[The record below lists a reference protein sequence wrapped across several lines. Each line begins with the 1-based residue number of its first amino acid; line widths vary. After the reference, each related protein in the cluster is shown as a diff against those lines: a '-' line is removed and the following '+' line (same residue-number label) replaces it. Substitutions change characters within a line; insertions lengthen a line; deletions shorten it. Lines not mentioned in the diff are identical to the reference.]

1 MVIVMDSVLQTKM
14 NELLDLLSKDSRMI
28 ELKTLKN
35 KLLEDK
41 KMLADIEEWKEN
53 PYNKDLKQRL
63 YQNES
68 YKRYQHLE
76 NEIYFL
82 TLEMNRILNRLTDSK
97 GCHL

>member
-1 MVIVMDSVLQTKM
+1 MDGVLQNKID
-14 NELLDLLSKDSRMI
+14 ELLDILSKDSRMM
-28 ELKTLKN
+28 ELKILKN

-41 KMLADIEEWKEN
+41 KLLADIEKWKEN
-53 PYNKDLKQRL
+53 PYNKDLKQQL

-68 YKRYQHLE
+68 YKQYQHLE